1 VSTAEA
7 QSKEKAV
14 KAKTVNAFF
23 DVNKMSDMSD
33 YNPAKPVIPTGD
45 TIKIAVVMPFSGPAA
60 LNGQLAFGW
69 AQWVAHDINKRGGI
83 WVDGKKKLVQLIKA
97 DHQSKP
103 DVCKRVCERMALQE
117 KVHVIFG
124 TAGSN
129 LMKVMMEV
137 GAKHKII
144 VHNFAALS
152 DDLMDATSFNRYT
165 FMTTYDT
172 WSIGRG
178 LAYYFGQ
185 IRKKEK
191 KFYLL
196 SQDYSFGHAMSEA
209 FRQGLKDYYPEAE
222 IVGDDYHKLFLTDF
236 APYLEKIKGS
246 GAEAIFTSDWIPDL
260 GNLLKQARQAGLNI
274 PVADRVLDDATPL
287 SELGVEGSKG
297 LINLTQYEFDSPIL
311 KTPEQVK
318 FHKAWNNQ
326 WKKWNTSP
334 YNAKLMAYAEGQNG
348 AYLMQLYW
356 LMSVIER
363 AKSTDPE
370 KIIKVWENDSYR
382 ILSGKV
388 WRMRPCDHKL
398 IQDLAVTEY
407 VPPEEQKISM
417 NIPPYRWFDECSY
430 TGNLHIVP
438 AEKVL
443 PWMDPKLDRCK
454 GKDGWGE

>member
-1 VSTAEA
+1 
-7 QSKEKAV
+7 
-14 KAKTVNAFF
+14 
-23 DVNKMSDMSD
+23 MSD
-33 YNPAKPVIPTGD
+33 YDPANPIIPTGD

-60 LNGQLAFGW
+60 LNGQMSFAW
-69 AQWVAHDINKRGGI
+69 VQWVAHDINKRGGI
-83 WVDGKKKLVQLIKA
+83 WVDGKKKLVQVIRA

-103 DVCKRVCERMALQE
+103 DVCKKVCERMALQE
-117 KVHVIFG
+117 KVHVFFG

-129 LMKVMMEV
+129 LMKVIMEV
-137 GAKHKII
+137 GAKYGII

-152 DDLMDATSFNRYT
+152 DDLMDAANFNRYT

-209 FRQGLKDYYPEAE
+209 FRQGLKDYYPEAT

-236 APYLEKIKGS
+236 APYLEKIRGS

-260 GNLLKQARQAGLNI
+260 GTLLKQARQAGINI

-287 SELGVEGSKG
+287 SELGIEGSKG
-297 LINLTQYEFDSPIL
+297 LINLTQYEFDSPVL

-318 FHKAWNNQ
+318 FHKAWHNQ
-326 WKKWNTSP
+326 WKKWNKSP
-334 YNAKLMAYAEGQNG
+334 YNTKILAYAEGQNG
-348 AYLMQLYW
+348 SYLMQLYW

-363 AKSTDPE
+363 AKSTDAE

-382 ILSGKV
+382 LLSGKV
-388 WRMRPCDHKL
+388 WRIRPCDHKV

-417 NIPPYRWFDECSY
+417 NIPPYRWFDDCSY
-430 TGNLHIVP
+430 TGQIHIVP

-443 PWMDPKLDRCK
+443 PWMDQKLDRCK
-454 GKDGWGE
+454 GKNDWGE